1 MKLVPYFFT
10 HPKGLVSSG
19 HLACLWIFL
28 ASAGKRLWQT
38 EEPRL
43 LCEEEIVSSYCE
55 PNGLIAKRISIE
67 KDIAFVE
74 VDSQLTSLKEFYLWE
89 EALQLPSKPEC
100 WKRIVLVYDSDSNLW
115 WSGKGIVDAEIPE
128 LGSLEE
134 LLARL
139 KEYHEDT
146 VE

>member
-10 HPKGLVSSG
+10 HPKGLVSTERIE
-19 HLACLWIFL
+19 CLWIFL

-38 EEPRL
+38 DEEGRL
-43 LCEEEIVSSYCE
+43 STQEIVTSYCE
-55 PNGLIAKRISIE
+55 PNGLIANQIWIENDIS
-67 KDIAFVE
+67 FVE
-74 VDSQLTSLKEFYLWE
+74 VDSQRTPLKDFYMWE

-115 WSGKGIVDAEIPE
+115 WSGKGIAEAEIPE
-128 LGSLEE
+128 LGSVEE
-134 LLARL
+134 ILARL
-139 KEYHEDT
+139 KKNHKDS